1 MRQEEVA
8 SYPRQHGA
16 FSVPQ
21 ASPRTVVAVAV
32 VLALVGTLLGARP
45 ADARP
50 AAHSAVV
57 LTFDS
62 DGMTVS
68 RDGVPAGVVTFT
80 LRAPDLDFGSAVMF
94 RLRGSATLGDLR
106 LAWQNELSDDRALA
120 AQATRDLSR
129 HAVFVGLAEVTQGRQ
144 VSVTQVLSPG
154 VYYIQDS
161 LDAVEGTR
169 HMLRFRVS
177 GPAAAREVPPPG
189 AGQSTIAFT
198 TGNRI
203 DVRGQLP
210 AAGTV
215 TLRNRTGSLQSLNVW
230 PARPGTTDDALQ
242 AWLDSGAQGDPGFF
256 LDGPTT
262 GFSVMSPGRT
272 AQLVWDLPPGTYV
285 LFDEIRDEHS
295 GVSRVF
301 EGMHHV
307 VVLT

>member
-8 SYPRQHGA
+8 PYRRQDAA
-16 FSVPQ
+16 FSVPHG
-21 ASPRTVVAVAV
+21 SPWTVVAIAV
-32 VLALVGTLLGARP
+32 VLALVGMLLGARP
-45 ADARP
+45 ADARS

-62 DGMTVS
+62 DGMTLS
-68 RDGVPAGVVTFT
+68 RDGVRSGVVTFT
-80 LRAPDLDFGSAVMF
+80 LRAPDLDVGSAIMF
-94 RLRGSATLGDLR
+94 RLRGSATLDDLR
-106 LAWQNELSDDRALA
+106 LAWQHELSDDLALA

-129 HAVFVGLAEVTQGRQ
+129 HAVFVGLAEVARGRQ
-144 VSVTQVLSPG
+144 VSVTQMLSPG

-177 GPAAAREVPPPG
+177 GPAAARALSPRAE
-189 AGQSTIAFT
+189 QSTIAFT
-198 TGNRI
+198 AGNRI

-210 AAGTV
+210 AAGVV

-230 PARPGTTDDALQ
+230 PVRPETTDDALQ
-242 AWLDSGAQGDPGFF
+242 AWLDSGAEGDPGFF

-262 GFSVMSPGRT
+262 GFAVMSPGRT

-285 LFDEIRDEHS
+285 LFGEIRDEHS

-301 EGMHHV
+301 EGMHQV